1 MLFRNCTMDYK
12 VPNTD
17 VVIKKGERL
26 IIPIQAF
33 QLDDDIYPN
42 AMDFD
47 INRNFQ
53 SLLSFGQGPRMCIA
67 ERFAMVELKVVI
79 ANFLKDFRIKASP
92 DTPRELEF
100 STSMNV
106 LATEQLL
113 YLNVE
118 RVR

>member
-1 MLFRNCTMDYK
+1 MDYK
-12 VPNTD
+12 VPNTN
-17 VVIKKGERL
+17 VTIKKGERL

-33 QLDDDIYPN
+33 QLDSDIYPN
-42 AMDFD
+42 AMEFNID
-47 INRNFQ
+47 RNFQ

-67 ERFAMVELKVVI
+67 ERFAMVELKLVI
-79 ANFLKDFRIKASP
+79 ANFLKDYRIKATA

-100 STSMNV
+100 ATSMNV

-113 YLNVE
+113 YLDIE